1 MVDSI
6 SPAMEKIHRMVQR
19 VAPTDLSVLIGGESG
34 VGKEIV
40 AQQIY
45 SHSLRRDQPLVKINS
60 AAIPETLFESE
71 LFGHRKG
78 AFTGANQ
85 SRGGHVQEAHKG
97 TLFFDEIAELNPDS
111 QGKLLHI
118 IHDREYTP
126 LGTNH
131 PVSVDLRILAATNKN
146 LWSEVEQGNFRED
159 LYYRLNVVQLDVPPL
174 REHKEDIPNL
184 AEYFITKYRDEFKK
198 PHPPTLGK
206 NQYEEMGRYDWPGN
220 VRELE
225 NFVKRLV
232 LLGDT
237 HSAFEGLK
245 KKRGNGQEPNG
256 KPSLLE
262 ATRMVEEEVER
273 KIIGQVLQRN
283 GWNRKR
289 TAETLRISY
298 RSLLSKIKKLEIA

>member
-6 SPAMEKIHRMVQR
+6 SPAMEKIQRMVQR

-34 VGKEIV
+34 VGKEII
-40 AQQIY
+40 AQQIQ
-45 SHSLRRDQPLVKINS
+45 SQSLRREQPLVKINS

-85 SRGGHVQEAHKG
+85 NRGGQVQEAHKG

-174 REHKEDIPNL
+174 
-184 AEYFITKYRDEFKK
+184 
-198 PHPPTLGK
+198 
-206 NQYEEMGRYDWPGN
+206 
-220 VRELE
+220 
-225 NFVKRLV
+225 
-232 LLGDT
+232 
-237 HSAFEGLK
+237 S
-245 KKRGNGQEPNG
+245 
-256 KPSLLE
+256 
-262 ATRMVEEEVER
+262 
-273 KIIGQVLQRN
+273 
-283 GWNRKR
+283 
-289 TAETLRISY
+289 
-298 RSLLSKIKKLEIA
+298 